1 MLMGNLEAF
10 LFSMEG
16 KKDRMVCKRRV
27 LDLFRSACFLSF
39 GEECKIL

>member
-16 KKDRMVCKRRV
+16 ERDRMVCKRCF
-27 LDLFRSACFLSF
+27 LDLFRSACVLSF
-39 GEECKIL
+39 WEECKIL